1 MNDIFSFFNEQTTLM
16 QVFWGSAIVSTAI
29 MLIQTI
35 LSLIGMSDMD
45 LDIGVDGGLDDCSGA
60 DLFTIKNIVN
70 FFVGFGWAGISFR
83 PYIENDLLLIFL
95 SLLVGV
101 GFVLIFIFIFKQ
113 LMKLE
118 SNSAVGADA
127 CVGRTADVYLRIPAG
142 RSGKGK
148 IQLSLNGAAREFDAV
163 TDDSELIPSGAVVT
177 VLEVVGKSTLLV
189 KLN

>member
-1 MNDIFSFFNEQTTLM
+1 MNDIFSFFTEQTTLM
-16 QVFWGSAIVSTAI
+16 QIFWGSAIISTVI

-35 LSLIGMSDMD
+35 LSLIGMSDLD
-45 LDIGVDGGLDDCSGA
+45 LEVGVDGGLDDCSGA

-70 FFVGFGWAGISFR
+70 FFVGFGWAGVSFR
-83 PYIENDLLLIFL
+83 SYIESDLLLVLI

-101 GFVLIFIFIFKQ
+101 CFVIIFIIIFKQ

-127 CVGRTADVYLRIPAG
+127 CVGRTADVYLRIPAN

-163 TDDSELIPSGAVVT
+163 TDESEPIPSGAVVT
-177 VLEVVGKSTLLV
+177 VKEIVGKSVLLV
-189 KLN
+189 MRN

>member
-1 MNDIFSFFNEQTTLM
+1 MNDIFSFFTEQTTLM
-16 QVFWGSAIVSTAI
+16 QIFWGSAIISTVI

-35 LSLIGMSDMD
+35 LSLIGMSDLD
-45 LDIGVDGGLDDCSGA
+45 LEVGVDGGLDDCSGA

-70 FFVGFGWAGISFR
+70 FFVGFGWAGVSFR
-83 PYIENDLLLIFL
+83 PYIESDLLLVLI

-101 GFVLIFIFIFKQ
+101 CFVIIFVIIFKQ

-127 CVGRTADVYLRIPAG
+127 CVGRTADVYLRIPAN

-163 TDDSELIPSGAVVT
+163 TDESEPIPSGAVVT
-177 VLEVVGKSTLLV
+177 VKEIVGKSVLLV
-189 KLN
+189 MRN

>member
-1 MNDIFSFFNEQTTLM
+1 MNDIFSFFTEQTTLM
-16 QVFWGSAIVSTAI
+16 QIFWGSAIISTVI

-35 LSLIGMSDMD
+35 LSLIGMSDLD
-45 LDIGVDGGLDDCSGA
+45 LEVGVDGGLDDCSGA

-70 FFVGFGWAGISFR
+70 FFVGFGWAGVSFR
-83 PYIENDLLLIFL
+83 SYIESDLLLVLI

-101 GFVLIFIFIFKQ
+101 GFVVIFIIIFKQ

-127 CVGRTADVYLRIPAG
+127 CVGRTADVYLRIPAN

-148 IQLSLNGAAREFDAV
+148 IQLSLNGAAREFDVV
-163 TDDSELIPSGAVVT
+163 TDESEPIPSGAVVT
-177 VLEVVGKSTLLV
+177 VQEVVGKSLLLV
-189 KLN
+189 KRN

>member
-1 MNDIFSFFNEQTTLM
+1 MNDIFSFFTEQTTLM
-16 QVFWGSAIVSTAI
+16 QIFGGSAIISTVI

-35 LSLIGMSDMD
+35 LSLIGMSDLD
-45 LDIGVDGGLDDCSGA
+45 LEVGVDGGLDDCSGA

-70 FFVGFGWAGISFR
+70 FFVGFGWAGVSFR
-83 PYIENDLLLIFL
+83 PYIESDLLLVLI

-101 GFVLIFIFIFKQ
+101 CFVIIFIIIFKQ

-127 CVGRTADVYLRIPAG
+127 CVGRTADVYLRIPAN

-163 TDDSELIPSGAVVT
+163 TDESEPIPSGAVVT
-177 VLEVVGKSTLLV
+177 VKEIVGKSLLLV
-189 KLN
+189 MRN

>member
-1 MNDIFSFFNEQTTLM
+1 MNDIFSFFTEQTTLM
-16 QVFWGSAIVSTAI
+16 QIFWGSAIISTVI

-35 LSLIGMSDMD
+35 LSLIGMSDLD
-45 LDIGVDGGLDDCSGA
+45 LEVGVDGGLDDCSGA

-70 FFVGFGWAGISFR
+70 FFVGFGWAGVSFR
-83 PYIENDLLLIFL
+83 SYIESDLLLVLI

-101 GFVLIFIFIFKQ
+101 CFVIIFIIIFKQ

-127 CVGRTADVYLRIPAG
+127 CVGRTADVYLRIPAN

-163 TDDSELIPSGAVVT
+163 TDESEPIPSGAVVI
-177 VLEVVGKSTLLV
+177 VQEVVGKSLLLV
-189 KLN
+189 KRN

>member
-1 MNDIFSFFNEQTTLM
+1 MNDIFSFFTEQTTLM
-16 QVFWGSAIVSTAI
+16 QIFWGSAIISTVI

-35 LSLIGMSDMD
+35 LSLIGMSDLD
-45 LDIGVDGGLDDCSGA
+45 LEVGVDGGLDDCSGA

-70 FFVGFGWAGISFR
+70 FFVGFGWAGVSFR
-83 PYIENDLLLIFL
+83 PYIESDLLLVLI

-101 GFVLIFIFIFKQ
+101 CFVIIFIIIFKQ

-127 CVGRTADVYLRIPAG
+127 CVGRTADVYLRIPAN

-163 TDDSELIPSGAVVT
+163 TDESEPIPSGAVVT
-177 VLEVVGKSTLLV
+177 VKEIVGKSVLLV
-189 KLN
+189 MRN

>member
-1 MNDIFSFFNEQTTLM
+1 MNDIFSFFTEQTTLM
-16 QVFWGSAIVSTAI
+16 QIFWGSAIISTVI

-35 LSLIGMSDMD
+35 LSLIGMSDLD
-45 LDIGVDGGLDDCSGA
+45 LEVGVDGGLDDCSGA

-70 FFVGFGWAGISFR
+70 FFVGFGWAGVSFR
-83 PYIENDLLLIFL
+83 SYIESDLLLVLI

-101 GFVLIFIFIFKQ
+101 CFVIIFIVIFKQ

-127 CVGRTADVYLRIPAG
+127 CVGRTADVYLRIPAN

-148 IQLSLNGAAREFDAV
+148 IQLSLNGAVREFDAV
-163 TDDSELIPSGAVVT
+163 TDESEPIPSGSVVT
-177 VLEVVGKSTLLV
+177 VKEVVGKSLLLV
-189 KLN
+189 MRN

>member
-16 QVFWGSAIVSTAI
+16 QVFWGSAIISTAI

-35 LSLIGMSDMD
+35 LSLIGMSDLD
-45 LDIGVDGGLDDCSGA
+45 LDVGVDGGLDDCSGA

-83 PYIENDLLLIFL
+83 PYIGNDLLLIFL

-101 GFVLIFIFIFKQ
+101 GFVIIFIFIFKQ

-177 VLEVVGKSTLLV
+177 VVEVIGKSTLLV
-189 KLN
+189 KRN

>member
-1 MNDIFSFFNEQTTLM
+1 MNDIFSFFTEQTTLM
-16 QVFWGSAIVSTAI
+16 QIFWGSAIISTVI

-35 LSLIGMSDMD
+35 LSLIGMSDLD
-45 LDIGVDGGLDDCSGA
+45 LEAGVDGGLDDCSGA

-70 FFVGFGWAGISFR
+70 FFVGFGWAGVSFR
-83 PYIENDLLLIFL
+83 SYIESDLLLVLI

-101 GFVLIFIFIFKQ
+101 CFVIIFIIIFKQ

-127 CVGRTADVYLRIPAG
+127 CVGRTADVYLRVPAN

-163 TDDSELIPSGAVVT
+163 TDESEPIPSGAVVT
-177 VLEVVGKSTLLV
+177 VQEVVGKSLLLV
-189 KLN
+189 KRN

>member
-1 MNDIFSFFNEQTTLM
+1 MNDIFSFFTEQTTLM
-16 QVFWGSAIVSTAI
+16 QIFWGSAIISTVI

-35 LSLIGMSDMD
+35 LSLIGMSDLD
-45 LDIGVDGGLDDCSGA
+45 LEVGVDGGLDDCSGA

-70 FFVGFGWAGISFR
+70 FFVGFGWTGVSFR
-83 PYIENDLLLIFL
+83 SYIESDLLLVLI

-101 GFVLIFIFIFKQ
+101 CFVIIFIIIFKQ

-127 CVGRTADVYLRIPAG
+127 CVGRTADVYLRIPAN

-163 TDDSELIPSGAVVT
+163 TDESEPIPSGAVVT
-177 VLEVVGKSTLLV
+177 VQEVVGKSLLLV
-189 KLN
+189 KRN

>member
-1 MNDIFSFFNEQTTLM
+1 MNDIFSFFTEQTTLM
-16 QVFWGSAIVSTAI
+16 QIFWGSAIISTVI

-35 LSLIGMSDMD
+35 LSLIGMSDLD
-45 LDIGVDGGLDDCSGA
+45 LEAGVDGGLDDCSGA

-70 FFVGFGWAGISFR
+70 FFVGFGWAGVSFR
-83 PYIENDLLLIFL
+83 SYIESDLLLVLI

-101 GFVLIFIFIFKQ
+101 CFVIIFIIIFKQ

-127 CVGRTADVYLRIPAG
+127 CVGRTADVYLRIPAN

-163 TDDSELIPSGAVVT
+163 TDESEPIPSGAVVT
-177 VLEVVGKSTLLV
+177 VKEIVGKSVLLV
-189 KLN
+189 MRN

>member
-1 MNDIFSFFNEQTTLM
+1 M
-16 QVFWGSAIVSTAI
+16 QIFWGSAIISTVI

-35 LSLIGMSDMD
+35 LSLIGMSDLD
-45 LDIGVDGGLDDCSGA
+45 LEVGVDGGLDDCSGA

-70 FFVGFGWAGISFR
+70 FFVGFGWTGVSFR
-83 PYIENDLLLIFL
+83 SYIESDLLLVLI

-101 GFVLIFIFIFKQ
+101 CFVIIFIIIFKQ

-127 CVGRTADVYLRIPAG
+127 CVGRTADVYLRIPAN

-163 TDDSELIPSGAVVT
+163 TDESEPIPSGAVVT
-177 VLEVVGKSTLLV
+177 VKEIVGKSVLLV
-189 KLN
+189 MRN

>member
-1 MNDIFSFFNEQTTLM
+1 MNDIFSFFTEQTTLM
-16 QVFWGSAIVSTAI
+16 QIFWGSAIISTVI

-35 LSLIGMSDMD
+35 LSLIGMSDLD
-45 LDIGVDGGLDDCSGA
+45 LEVGVDGGLDDCSGA

-70 FFVGFGWAGISFR
+70 FFVGFGWAGVSFR
-83 PYIENDLLLIFL
+83 PYIESDLLLVLI

-101 GFVLIFIFIFKQ
+101 CFVIIFIIIFKQ

-127 CVGRTADVYLRIPAG
+127 CVGRTADVYLRIPAN

-148 IQLSLNGAAREFDAV
+148 IQLSLNGAAREFDVV
-163 TDDSELIPSGAVVT
+163 TDESEPIPSGAVVT
-177 VLEVVGKSTLLV
+177 VQEVVGKSLLLV
-189 KLN
+189 KRN

>member
-1 MNDIFSFFNEQTTLM
+1 MNDIFSFFSEQTTLM
-16 QVFWGSAIVSTAI
+16 QVFWGTAIVSTAI

-35 LSLIGMSDMD
+35 LSLLGMSDLD
-45 LDIGVDGGLDDCSGA
+45 LDVGVDGGLDDCSGV
-60 DLFTIKNIVN
+60 DLFSVKNIVN

-83 PYIENDLLLIFL
+83 PYVESDLLLIFL

-127 CVGRTADVYLRIPAG
+127 CVGRTADVYLRIPAS

-148 IQLSLNGAAREFDAV
+148 IQLSINGAAREFDAV
-163 TDDSELIPSGAVVT
+163 TDDAELIPSGAVVT

-189 KLN
+189 KRN

>member
-1 MNDIFSFFNEQTTLM
+1 MNDIFSFFTEQTTLM
-16 QVFWGSAIVSTAI
+16 QIFWGSAIISTVI

-35 LSLIGMSDMD
+35 LSLIGMSDLD
-45 LDIGVDGGLDDCSGA
+45 LEVGVDGGLDDCSGA

-70 FFVGFGWAGISFR
+70 FFVGFGWAGVSFR
-83 PYIENDLLLIFL
+83 PYIESDLLLVLI

-101 GFVLIFIFIFKQ
+101 CFVIIFIIIFKQ

-127 CVGRTADVYLRIPAG
+127 CVGRTADVYLRIPAN

-163 TDDSELIPSGAVVT
+163 TDESKPIPSGAVVT
-177 VLEVVGKSTLLV
+177 VKEIVGKSVLLV
-189 KLN
+189 MRN

>member
-1 MNDIFSFFNEQTTLM
+1 MNDIFSFFTEQTTLM
-16 QVFWGSAIVSTAI
+16 QIFWGSAIISTVI

-35 LSLIGMSDMD
+35 LSLIGMSDLD
-45 LDIGVDGGLDDCSGA
+45 LEVGVDGGLDDCSGA

-70 FFVGFGWAGISFR
+70 FFVGFGWAGVSFR
-83 PYIENDLLLIFL
+83 SYIESDLLLVLI

-101 GFVLIFIFIFKQ
+101 CFVIIFIIIFKQ

-127 CVGRTADVYLRIPAG
+127 CVGRTADVYLRIPAN

-163 TDDSELIPSGAVVT
+163 TDESEPIPSGAVVN
-177 VLEVVGKSTLLV
+177 VQEVVGKSLLLV
-189 KLN
+189 KRN

>member
-1 MNDIFSFFNEQTTLM
+1 MNDIFSFFTEQTTLM
-16 QVFWGSAIVSTAI
+16 QIFWGSAIISTVI

-35 LSLIGMSDMD
+35 LSLIGMSDLD
-45 LDIGVDGGLDDCSGA
+45 LEVGVDGGLDDCSGA

-70 FFVGFGWAGISFR
+70 FFVGFGWAGVSFR
-83 PYIENDLLLIFL
+83 SYIESDLLLVLI

-101 GFVLIFIFIFKQ
+101 CFVIIFIIIFKQ

-127 CVGRTADVYLRIPAG
+127 CVGRTVDVYLRIPAN

-163 TDDSELIPSGAVVT
+163 TDEPEPIPSGAVVT
-177 VLEVVGKSTLLV
+177 VQEVVGKSLLLV
-189 KLN
+189 KRN

>member
-16 QVFWGSAIVSTAI
+16 QVFWGSAIISTAI
-29 MLIQTI
+29 MLVQTI
-35 LSLIGMSDMD
+35 LSLIGMSDLD
-45 LDIGVDGGLDDCSGA
+45 LDVGVDGGLDDCSGA

-83 PYIENDLLLIFL
+83 SYIESDLLLIFL

-127 CVGRTADVYLRIPAG
+127 CVGRTADVYLRIPAA

-148 IQLSLNGAAREFDAV
+148 IQLSLNGSAREFDAV

-177 VLEVVGKSTLLV
+177 VVEVIGKSTLLV
-189 KLN
+189 KRN

>member
-1 MNDIFSFFNEQTTLM
+1 MNDIFSFFTEQTTLM
-16 QVFWGSAIVSTAI
+16 QIFWGSAIISTVI

-35 LSLIGMSDMD
+35 LSLIGMSDLD
-45 LDIGVDGGLDDCSGA
+45 LEVGVDGGLDDCSGA

-70 FFVGFGWAGISFR
+70 FFVGFGWAGVSFR
-83 PYIENDLLLIFL
+83 SYIESDLLLVLI

-101 GFVLIFIFIFKQ
+101 CFVIIFIIIFKQ

-127 CVGRTADVYLRIPAG
+127 CVGRTADVYLRIPAN

-163 TDDSELIPSGAVVT
+163 TDESEPIPSGAVVT
-177 VLEVVGKSTLLV
+177 VQEVVGKSLLLV
-189 KLN
+189 KRN

>member
-1 MNDIFSFFNEQTTLM
+1 MNDIFSFFTEQTTLM
-16 QVFWGSAIVSTAI
+16 QIFWGSAIISTVI

-35 LSLIGMSDMD
+35 LSLIGMSDLD
-45 LDIGVDGGLDDCSGA
+45 LEVGVDGGLDDCSGA

-70 FFVGFGWAGISFR
+70 FFVGFGWTGVSFR
-83 PYIENDLLLIFL
+83 SYIESDLLLVLI

-101 GFVLIFIFIFKQ
+101 CFVIIFIIIFKQ

-127 CVGRTADVYLRIPAG
+127 CVGRTADVYLRIPAN

-163 TDDSELIPSGAVVT
+163 TDESEPIPSGAVVT
-177 VLEVVGKSTLLV
+177 VKEIVGKSVLLV
-189 KLN
+189 MCN

>member
-1 MNDIFSFFNEQTTLM
+1 MNDIFSFFTEQTTLM
-16 QVFWGSAIVSTAI
+16 QIFWGSAIISTVI

-35 LSLIGMSDMD
+35 LSLIGMSDLD
-45 LDIGVDGGLDDCSGA
+45 LEVGVDGGLDDCSGA

-70 FFVGFGWAGISFR
+70 FFVGFGWAGVSFR
-83 PYIENDLLLIFL
+83 PYIESDLLLVLI

-101 GFVLIFIFIFKQ
+101 CFVIIFIIIFKQ

-127 CVGRTADVYLRIPAG
+127 CVGRTADVYLRIPAN

-163 TDDSELIPSGAVVT
+163 TDESEPIPSGAVVT
-177 VLEVVGKSTLLV
+177 VQEVVGKSLLLV
-189 KLN
+189 KRN

>member
-1 MNDIFSFFNEQTTLM
+1 MNDIFSFFTEQTTLM
-16 QVFWGSAIVSTAI
+16 QIFWGSAIISTVL

-35 LSLIGMSDMD
+35 LSLIGMSDLD
-45 LDIGVDGGLDDCSGA
+45 LEAGVDGGLDDCSGA

-70 FFVGFGWAGISFR
+70 FFVGFGWAGVSFR
-83 PYIENDLLLIFL
+83 SYIESDLLLVLI

-101 GFVLIFIFIFKQ
+101 CFVIIFIIIFKQ

-127 CVGRTADVYLRIPAG
+127 CVGRTADVYLRIPAN

-163 TDDSELIPSGAVVT
+163 TDESEPIPSGAVVT
-177 VLEVVGKSTLLV
+177 VKEIVGKSVLLV
-189 KLN
+189 MRN

>member
-1 MNDIFSFFNEQTTLM
+1 MNDIFSFFTEQTTLM
-16 QVFWGSAIVSTAI
+16 QIFWGSAIISTVI

-35 LSLIGMSDMD
+35 LSLIGMSDLD
-45 LDIGVDGGLDDCSGA
+45 LEVGVDGGLDDCSGA

-70 FFVGFGWAGISFR
+70 FFVGFGWAGVSFR
-83 PYIENDLLLIFL
+83 SYIESDLLLVLI

-101 GFVLIFIFIFKQ
+101 GFVVIFIIIFKQ

-127 CVGRTADVYLRIPAG
+127 CVGRTADVYLRIPAN

-163 TDDSELIPSGAVVT
+163 TDESEPIPSGAVVT
-177 VLEVVGKSTLLV
+177 VQEVVGKSLLLV
-189 KLN
+189 KRN

>member
-1 MNDIFSFFNEQTTLM
+1 MNDIFSFFTEQTTLM
-16 QVFWGSAIVSTAI
+16 QIFWGSAIISTVI

-35 LSLIGMSDMD
+35 LSLIGMSDLD
-45 LDIGVDGGLDDCSGA
+45 LEAGVDGGLDDCSGA

-70 FFVGFGWAGISFR
+70 FFVGFGWAGVSFR
-83 PYIENDLLLIFL
+83 SYIESDLLLVLI

-101 GFVLIFIFIFKQ
+101 CFVIIFIIIFKQ

-127 CVGRTADVYLRIPAG
+127 CVGRTADVYLRIPAN

-163 TDDSELIPSGAVVT
+163 TDESEPIPSGAVVT
-177 VLEVVGKSTLLV
+177 VKEIVGKSLLLV
-189 KLN
+189 MRN